1 MKGFASPPHPSDEVG
16 RLNRWESLVADAVG
30 AVIEFWGFKQ
40 NQGRVWALLYL
51 RATAMSAQDLQEE
64 LGLSK
69 GAVSMLT
76 RELETWGVVHR
87 VRSQARGVWL
97 FEAETD
103 LMRMVGRVIQQRE
116 AGLLRTV
123 KDAFADALYEAKR
136 DPGADAAA
144 IERLRR
150 LKNMA
155 EMVERAVDLF
165 MKTARLDVHDAFEVL
180 DDPVSS
186 EPLPDEEARG

>member
-1 MKGFASPPHPSDEVG
+1 MKGFASPPRPSDEVG
-16 RLNRWESLVADAVG
+16 QLNRWESLVADAVG

-51 RATAMSAQDLQEE
+51 RGSAMSAQDLQEE

-87 VRSQARGVWL
+87 VRSQSRGVWL

-123 KDAFADALYEAKR
+123 KDAFAEALYEAKR
-136 DPGADAAA
+136 DPDVDAAVL
-144 IERLRR
+144 ERLRR

-165 MKTARLDVHDAFEVL
+165 LKTARLDVHDAFEVL
-180 DDPVSS
+180 DEEQVPS
-186 EPLPDEEARG
+186 ERPADEAR